1 MPDTFLSEKIDNTSG
16 LDYETRSERLRRTQR
31 LSFQRWARAFI
42 FDVLS
47 LLREARVPLGGFF
60 VVMASGTLYWTLIY
74 QETDYTIGHA
84 LFETL
89 RMLVFEHNEDYPAD
103 LLGQVL
109 FFAVPIFGL
118 AFVFQGVLDFGRLL
132 LDKSSRMEDW
142 QHALAHTHQNH
153 VIICGLGRVS
163 YRVML
168 QLLEAGYEVVV
179 VEQDWQS
186 EFVQDAL
193 ALRVPVIQGDARTA
207 PTLRRAGLHRARGLV
222 TGISNDLLNI
232 EVALAA
238 RRMRRNLHVVL
249 RIFNDQLDYNLEKSE
264 FGPNTAFS
272 SSALAAPT
280 LAAAAVCR
288 GIKHV
293 VPLPEELIGI
303 SELIVSPGSSLD
315 NLIYKIERD
324 FQVQVIGY
332 TSETCSGT
340 TCWRH
345 RVSPT
350 TRLYGG
356 DRVLL
361 LGTLHHLGDVWK
373 HGHERN
379 KIMNTLGIE
388 IPQRITPKYNRVIVC
403 GLGRVGYRVVK
414 ALHRMQPRPEIVV
427 ICNED
432 TRPRFEREID
442 GLGIQLIHGDARIE
456 DVLRDAGIAQAYSVA
471 AVTSDTLSNL
481 RIGLTARQLR
491 GDVHVVLRVFS
502 DVLAEQLEGMFGI
515 HTTFS
520 SSALAAPTLA
530 AAVVVHDTGY
540 AIDLGER
547 LMATAGLVVQPG
559 DEFIGQ
565 PISGLREYLGI
576 VIVAVRRE
584 QQLYI
589 VPHGLAASD
598 LPTNGRAVGTLLD
611 EALRAGDEVVVLADI
626 NKISILRQRGAGSGI
641 SDVSITGRATSI
653 AAAPTAAAPGDV
665 SPLPGQARDTD
676 DSQQLLEY
684 LLQNGSTPL
693 ELPAAQAQQAQQAQK
708 DEQ

>member
-1 MPDTFLSEKIDNTSG
+1 MPDTFLSEHADHMVG
-16 LDYETRSERLRRTQR
+16 LDYETRSERLRRTR
-31 LSFQRWARAFI
+31 RMRFQRWARAFI
-42 FDVLS
+42 YDVLS
-47 LLREARVPLGGFF
+47 LLREARVPLAGFF
-60 VVMASGTLYWTLIY
+60 VVMASGTLYWTLVY
-74 QETDYTIGHA
+74 QEADYTIGHA
-84 LFETL
+84 LFETM
-89 RMLVFEHNEDYPAD
+89 RMLVFEHNEAYPAD

-142 QHALAHTHQNH
+142 QHALAHTYQNH

-168 QLLEAGYEVVV
+168 QLLEAGYDVVV
-179 VEQDWQS
+179 VEQDWES

-193 ALRVPVIQGDARTA
+193 ALRVPVIHGDARTA
-207 PTLRRAGLHRARGLV
+207 QILRRAGLHQARGLV

-238 RRMRRNLHVVL
+238 RRMRRNLQVVL
-249 RIFNDQLDYNLEKSE
+249 RIFNEQLDYNLEKSE

-293 VPLPEELIGI
+293 LPLPYELLGI
-303 SELIVSPGSSLD
+303 SELLVTPGSSLD
-315 NLIYKIERD
+315 NLIYKIERE

-345 RVSPT
+345 RASPT

-361 LGTLHHLGDVWK
+361 LGTLHNLGEVWK

-388 IPQRITPKYNRVIVC
+388 IPQRITPEYNRVIVC
-403 GLGRVGYRVVK
+403 GLGRVGYRVVR
-414 ALHRMQPRPEIVV
+414 ALHRMEPRPEIVV
-427 ICNED
+427 ICDEN
-432 TRPRFEREID
+432 TRPRFRREVAA
-442 GLGIQLIHGDARIE
+442 LGIRLIDGDARIE
-456 DVLRDAGIAQAYSVA
+456 DVLREAGISHAYSVA

-481 RIGLTARQLR
+481 RIALTARQIR

-502 DVLAEQLEGMFGI
+502 EVLAEQLEEMFGI

-520 SSALAAPTLA
+520 SSALAAPTLS
-530 AAVVVHDTGY
+530 AAVVVKDTGY

-547 LMATAGLVVQPG
+547 LMATACLVVQPG
-559 DEFIGQ
+559 DEFDGQ
-565 PISGLREYLGI
+565 PIYGLRESLGI
-576 VIVAVRRE
+576 VVVAVRRD
-584 QQLYI
+584 QQMY
-589 VPHGLAASD
+589 VMPHGFAMD
-598 LPTNGRAVGTLLD
+598 NKPTNGHTARGPMD
-611 EALRAGDEVVVLADI
+611 ESLRPGDEVVVLADI
-626 NKISILRQRGAGSGI
+626 NRISVLRQRGAGSGL
-641 SDVSITGRATSI
+641 SDVSITGRATDVP
-653 AAAPTAAAPGDV
+653 AAPATDEPGTM
-665 SPLPGQARDTD
+665 SDTD
-676 DSQQLLEY
+676 DTQQLLEY
-684 LLQNGSTPL
+684 LLQNGSTPSVPH
-693 ELPAAQAQQAQQAQK
+693 EAPK
-708 DEQ
+708 DKQ